1 MFKELTV
8 MYLWNCL
15 QLTEVTKKKTVE
27 VDQLLSELQDTVRQS
42 QPVKKV
48 ETLVQ
53 SNSKE
58 TKEDKINKF
67 KKNEENSIEAL
78 DKLNKMEV

>member
-1 MFKELTV
+1 M
-8 MYLWNCL
+8 
-15 QLTEVTKKKTVE
+15 QLTEVTKQKTVE

-53 SNSKE
+53 SKAKE

-67 KKNEENSIEAL
+67 KENEENSLEAL

>member
-1 MFKELTV
+1 M
-8 MYLWNCL
+8 
-15 QLTEVTKKKTVE
+15 QLTEVTKQKTVE

-42 QPVKKV
+42 QPVKKM
-48 ETLVQ
+48 ETSVQ
-53 SNSKE
+53 SRAKE
-58 TKEDKINKF
+58 TKEDQINKF